1 MKKINNSNI
10 TNNKIIMKKMNSIKI
25 RNNIMK
31 TNKQMNSIK
40 MEMKLICKMEEI
52 FQIFKIK
59 NSYKILII
67 R

>member
-52 FQIFKIK
+52 IQIFKIK